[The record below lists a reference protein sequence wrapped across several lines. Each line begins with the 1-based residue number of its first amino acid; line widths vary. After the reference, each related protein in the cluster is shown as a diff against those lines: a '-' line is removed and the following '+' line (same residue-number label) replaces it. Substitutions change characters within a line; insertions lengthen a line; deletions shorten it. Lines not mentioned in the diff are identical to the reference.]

1 MKRRDFITVL
11 GGSAARPLGA
21 SARQREQQG
30 SNGPQEKERGLCG
43 SAAPG
48 PAIIVLKI
56 RSSDALDHAAQVG
69 LNKAR

>member
-11 GGSAARPLGA
+11 GGSGGVAARGKRA
-21 SARQREQQG
+21 AARAAG

-43 SAAPG
+43 SQG
-48 PAIIVLKI
+48 RVIIVLKI
-56 RSSDALDHAAQVG
+56 RSSDAFDHAAQVG

>member
-11 GGSAARPLGA
+11 GGSAAWPLGA

-43 SAAPG
+43 SQRRARR
-48 PAIIVLKI
+48 L
-56 RSSDALDHAAQVG
+56 SSLRFGRVTFSITPRRLG
-69 LNKAR
+69 